1 FRPRAQT
8 SATSVAL
15 PTQLTP
21 SFNHWIPHLHSSSHQ
36 HAKSPYTTEPIPG
49 KKRTWVRSTAVI
61 SIFAIVG
68 GVGVDLWLNAGS
80 LLGGSSATASGNT
93 DMTVTGDAIQYP
105 YGVIQVEV
113 VRSGG
118 KITDITLL
126 QAGAT
131 GGRSAAF
138 SYLIDYAMQAQGSN
152 FGNISGAT
160 YTTAAF
166 VQSLDSALAQF

>member
-1 FRPRAQT
+1 M
-8 SATSVAL
+8 
-15 PTQLTP
+15 
-21 SFNHWIPHLHSSSHQ
+21 HSSNHQ

-61 SIFAIVG
+61 SIFAVVG

-80 LLGGSSATASGNT
+80 LLGGPSATASGNT

-118 KITDITLL
+118 KITAVNMV
-126 QAGAT
+126 QADAT
-131 GGRSAAF
+131 AGRDQAF
-138 SYLIDYAMQAQGSN
+138 PYLTDYAIQAQGSN
-152 FGNISGAT
+152 FGNLSGAT
-160 YTTAAF
+160 FTTEAF
-166 VQSLDSALAQF
+166 KQALDSAISKLS